1 MRTDPN
7 PGITAAE
14 SSARSRAA
22 STKAKPSARPTGQG
36 AAGKRTRHA
45 ESPRL
50 HSWAAVLTAQVNQ
63 LPDVRQERVA
73 ALASAVQN
81 GTYQVSPEQTA
92 DAMLAELHAR
102 SHVAA

>member
-7 PGITAAE
+7 PGITAAGE
-14 SSARSRAA
+14 
-22 STKAKPSARPTGQG
+22 
-36 AAGKRTRHA
+36 RTRDQA
-45 ESPRL
+45 EISRL
-50 HSWAAVLTAQVNQ
+50 HSRAAVLTAQVNQ

-92 DAMLAELHAR
+92 GAILSELHAR
-102 SHVAA
+102 SQIAA